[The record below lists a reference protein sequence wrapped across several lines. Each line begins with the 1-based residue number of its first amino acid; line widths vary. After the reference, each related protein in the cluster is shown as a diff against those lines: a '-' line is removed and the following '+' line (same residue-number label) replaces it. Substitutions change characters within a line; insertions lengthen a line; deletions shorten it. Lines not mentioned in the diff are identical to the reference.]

1 MGHHRRDRSRP
12 SCSAQAVI
20 ALRAFN
26 RRFRLIRVFGQALS
40 IHLALGFLIE
50 GKAGVARRCRLRR
63 ASQTRF
69 RNQISMSESV
79 VTESI
84 VNTANPTPGSA
95 RNPMH
100 AGGSD
105 LRMLAQV
112 EKWMAV
118 IREITCEQQ
127 EPHFD
132 IRGEPT
138 MHSVS
143 ATVGPPHEIKIDESH
158 RVLNPPASGGGY
170 TFYVAFVVGL
180 LATACGVAWFILYES
195 ALPFGLTSLT
205 GNRDLVPKAISSG
218 LEPSSN
224 SPTARTPDTQ
234 TSDRMP
240 THDAIV
246 REIAE
251 APQNPNISSAS
262 TKSVS
267 TAPLSRLARK
277 DSAAAT
283 AKEVRSRTK
292 LTPAPETRPTTIEG
306 WILRE
311 VVDGTAVIE
320 GPNGV
325 WKVTPGQTV
334 PGVGRVDSIVR
345 WGNRLIVATSS
356 GLISTP

>member
-1 MGHHRRDRSRP
+1 MSTE
-12 SCSAQAVI
+12 Q
-20 ALRAFN
+20 
-26 RRFRLIRVFGQALS
+26 
-40 IHLALGFLIE
+40 
-50 GKAGVARRCRLRR
+50 KLRR
-63 ASQTRF
+63 ASQSDSEP
-69 RNQISMSESV
+69 IPMSESV

-84 VNTANPTPGSA
+84 VNTAKPAPGSA

-118 IREITCEQQ
+118 IREINREQQ
-127 EPHFD
+127 EPRFD
-132 IRGEPT
+132 IQGRGEPA
-138 MHSVS
+138 MNSVS
-143 ATVGPPHEIKIDESH
+143 ATVAPPHEIKIDESH
-158 RVLNPPASGGGY
+158 RVLNSPASSGGY
-170 TFYVAFVVGL
+170 TFYVALILGL
-180 LATACGVAWFILYES
+180 LATTCGVAWFILYES
-195 ALPFGLTSLT
+195 ALPFGLTSVSGLA
-205 GNRDLVPKAISSG
+205 GNRDLSPKAISSS
-218 LEPSSN
+218 LEQSPN
-224 SPTARTPDTQ
+224 SPAARMPDTQ
-234 TSDRMP
+234 TSDRIP

-251 APQNPNISSAS
+251 TPQNPNVSSAS
-262 TKSVS
+262 TKWVS

-277 DSAAAT
+277 DSTGAT
-283 AKEVRSRTK
+283 VKEVRSRTK

-306 WILRE
+306 WTLRE
-311 VVDGTAVIE
+311 VVDGTAVIQ

-334 PGVGRVDSIVR
+334 PGVGRVESIVR